1 VKPKRPAGHL
11 HILGIKY
18 RFGLADDDKSKAQ
31 QQRTQTPPVMDYLA
45 GKQLFEIRG
54 GRLNNNQQNMRTV
67 VYDIDNRLNLK
78 IIQKTAQLQV
88 INLTNMC

>member
-31 QQRTQTPPVMDYLA
+31 QQQRTQTPPLMDYLA

-54 GRLNNNQQNMRTV
+54 GRLNFEQQSAEHAHGG
-67 VYDIDNRLNLK
+67 L
-78 IIQKTAQLQV
+78 
-88 INLTNMC
+88 